1 MQCQL
6 CGLWLGSWDKK
17 CCCNF
22 FIFLGLGSLLILRL
36 FGLLPLDV
44 SLGGPSD
51 GGTSGSIVVSVV
63 LVELEGSWL
72 MTSILF
78 LE

>member
-1 MQCQL
+1 MSA
-6 CGLWLGSWDKK
+6 LWLVVGVLGQKMLL
-17 CCCNF
+17 
-22 FIFLGLGSLLILRL
+22 IFLGLGSLVILRL

-51 GGTSGSIVVSVV
+51 GGTGGSVVVSVV

-72 MTSILF
+72 ITSILF
-78 LE
+78 SE